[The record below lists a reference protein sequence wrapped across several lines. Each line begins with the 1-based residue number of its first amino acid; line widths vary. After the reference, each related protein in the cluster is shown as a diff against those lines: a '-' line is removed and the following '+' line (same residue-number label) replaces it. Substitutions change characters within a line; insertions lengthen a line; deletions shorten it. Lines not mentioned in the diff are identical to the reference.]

1 MQFVKNGK
9 LYDTKTA
16 IWCGGYGEYIN
27 NRGYDTDENFRQ
39 SLFKKNNGEFF
50 LLEEKYKE
58 VNGSEWMYTTPT
70 VTPLTEKEARKWGEE
85 HLSVPLYEAAF
96 GKVEE

>member
-9 LYDTKTA
+9 LYDTETA
-16 IWCGGYGEYIN
+16 IWCGCYGGYIN
-27 NRGYDTDENFRQ
+27 NRGYDTDKIFRQ

-50 LLEEKYKE
+50 LLEEKYME

-70 VTPLTEKEARKWGEE
+70 VTPLTEEEARKWGEE
-85 HLSVPLYEAAF
+85 HLSVERYEAF
-96 GKVEE
+96 LGECKE

>member
-9 LYDTKTA
+9 LYDTGTA

-58 VNGSEWMYTTPT
+58 VNGSEYMYTTPT
-70 VTPLTEKEARKWGEE
+70 VTPLTEEEARKWGEE

>member
-27 NRGYDTDENFRQ
+27 NHGYYTGGNIRQ
-39 SLFKKNNGEFF
+39 SLFKKNNGEYF
-50 LLEEKYKE
+50 LLEEK
-58 VNGSEWMYTTPT
+58 T
-70 VTPLTEKEARKWGEE
+70 RK
-85 HLSVPLYEAAF
+85 
-96 GKVEE
+96 

>member
-1 MQFVKNGK
+1 MIRKP
-9 LYDTKTA
+9 LYGAVVMGSISKIVVMILMKILDKV
-16 IWCGGYGEYIN
+16 
-27 NRGYDTDENFRQ
+27 F
-39 SLFKKNNGEFF
+39 LKKNNGEFF

-70 VTPLTEKEARKWGEE
+70 VTPLTEEEARKWGEE